1 MIFLGNFENYTHFPR
16 SLYCFLQLKNICFL
30 QLKNKFYIWKKMC
43 ILWKSLWK
51 SRFHWF
57 EYHHYFDIL
66 NTQVVIFCEEKIL
79 IWDKNLNSF
88 QRNSSTKPLK
98 LSLKPT
104 SFCYLSW
111 TRNVDSFRYFWKLH
125 TFSTTFVL
133 FFTTEKHIQNIH
145 ENNGKYV

>member
-1 MIFLGNFENYTHFPR
+1 MVFLR
-16 SLYCFLQLKNICFL
+16 SF
-30 QLKNKFYIWKKMC
+30 
-43 ILWKSLWK
+43 ILIATVLLVAILATLSL
-51 SRFHWF
+51 SRSAHSWAQIALTDWF
-57 EYHHYFDIL
+57 EYHHYVDIL

-88 QRNSSTKPLK
+88 QKNSSTKPLK